1 MSRAIRPRQHGGP
14 EVLAV
19 VDVPTPRPGAGEVV
33 VRVRA
38 AGVNPIDWK
47 LYGGDFHEVDDDQRD
62 EAGLTEEMP
71 TLGLEC
77 AGVVVEVGAEV
88 RDVIVG
94 EEVLVY
100 PVTAAYADHVVA
112 PPSSLVRR
120 PAALGEEEAAGLM
133 LAGTTAAH
141 ALHAVGAGAGDT
153 VLVHGGSGG
162 VGLMA
167 VQLAR
172 IAGATVV
179 ATASER
185 NHGVLRDL
193 GAIPVAH
200 GEGSADRIRAAA
212 PHGIDAAV
220 DTVGTDEA
228 LDVSVALV
236 ADRGRIASIT
246 GSDRRAEAGIRLLG
260 YGPGQDAGTGYR
272 ASVRQALVDHA
283 GAGRLRVLIAGTF
296 ALADAADAHR
306 FARRSHAPGKVVLL
320 P

>member
-47 LYGGDFHEVDDDQRD
+47 LYGGDFHEVDDDQRE
-62 EAGLTEEMP
+62 EAGLAEELP

-77 AGVVVEVGAEV
+77 AGVVVEVGADV
-88 RDVIVG
+88 RDVAVG
-94 EEVLVY
+94 EEVVVH

-120 PAALGEEEAAGLM
+120 PAALGEAEAAGLM

-141 ALHAVGAGAGDT
+141 ALHAVGAGARDT

-185 NHGVLRDL
+185 NHDVLRDL

-200 GEGSADRIRAAA
+200 GPGLADRVRAAA
-212 PHGIDAAV
+212 PQGIDAAV

-260 YGPGQDAGTGYR
+260 YGPGQDAGTEHR
-272 ASVRQALVDHA
+272 ASVRQELADHA
-283 GAGRLRVLIAGTF
+283 GAGRLLVRIAGTF

>member
-47 LYGGDFHEVDDDQRD
+47 LYGGDFHEVDDDQRE
-62 EAGLTEEMP
+62 EAGLAEEMP

-77 AGVVVEVGAEV
+77 AGVVVEVGADV
-88 RDVIVG
+88 RDVVVG
-94 EEVLVY
+94 EEVVVY

-120 PAALGEEEAAGLM
+120 PEALAEEEAAGLM

-172 IAGATVV
+172 IQGATVV

-185 NHGVLRDL
+185 NHDVLRDL

-200 GEGSADRIRAAA
+200 GPGLADRIRAAA
-212 PHGIDAAV
+212 PQGIDAAV

-228 LDVSVALV
+228 LDVSVALI

-272 ASVRQALVDHA
+272 ASVRQALADHA
-283 GAGRLRVLIAGTF
+283 GAGRLRVRIAGTF
-296 ALADAADAHR
+296 ALVDAADAHR
-306 FARRSHAPGKVVLL
+306 FAGRSHAPGKVVLL

>member
-185 NHGVLRDL
+185 NHDVLRDL

-283 GAGRLRVLIAGTF
+283 GAGHLRVLIAGTF
-296 ALADAADAHR
+296 ALADAADAPR

>member
-283 GAGRLRVLIAGTF
+283 CAGRLRVLIAGTF

>member
-19 VDVPTPRPGAGEVV
+19 VDVPTPRAGAGEVV

-47 LYGGDFHEVDDDQRD
+47 LYGGDFHEVDDDQRE
-62 EAGLTEEMP
+62 EAGLAEEMP

-77 AGVVVEVGAEV
+77 AGVVVEVGADV
-88 RDVIVG
+88 RDVVVG
-94 EEVLVY
+94 EEVVVY

-120 PAALGEEEAAGLM
+120 PAALAEEEAAGLM

-141 ALHAVGAGAGDT
+141 ALHAVGARAGDT

-172 IAGATVV
+172 IQGATVV

-185 NHGVLRDL
+185 NHDVLRDL

-200 GEGSADRIRAAA
+200 GPGLADRIRAAA
-212 PHGIDAAV
+212 PQGIDAAV

-260 YGPGQDAGTGYR
+260 YGPGQDAGTEYR
-272 ASVRQALVDHA
+272 ASLRQALADHA
-283 GAGRLRVLIAGTF
+283 GAGRLRVRIAGTF
-296 ALADAADAHR
+296 ALVDAADAHR

>member
-1 MSRAIRPRQHGGP
+1 
-14 EVLAV
+14 
-19 VDVPTPRPGAGEVV
+19 
-33 VRVRA
+33 
-38 AGVNPIDWK
+38 ID
-47 LYGGDFHEVDDDQRD
+47 
-62 EAGLTEEMP
+62 
-71 TLGLEC
+71 
-77 AGVVVEVGAEV
+77 
-88 RDVIVG
+88 
-94 EEVLVY
+94 
-100 PVTAAYADHVVA
+100 
-112 PPSSLVRR
+112 
-120 PAALGEEEAAGLM
+120 
-133 LAGTTAAH
+133 
-141 ALHAVGAGAGDT
+141 

>member
-88 RDVIVG
+88 RDAIVG

-212 PHGIDAAV
+212 PQGIDAAV